1 MLVAAS
7 MTSYDEYLTCG
18 SEFKLVTNV
27 QGNGGLPATKLI
39 HPKGSEALIYHH
51 GATITSFK
59 TANSREGRFA
69 KLSHPYLH
77 PQTMLAVVL
86 FVSSKA
92 VFDGKKPIRG
102 GIPIVFPKVLPYLL
116 SSFCRDVP

>member
-1 MLVAAS
+1 MCLLAAAS

-51 GATITSFK
+51 GATVTSFK
-59 TANSREGRFA
+59 TSDRREGRFA
-69 KLSHPYLH
+69 KLSHPDLH
-77 PQTMLAVVL
+77 HTNNA
-86 FVSSKA
+86 
-92 VFDGKKPIRG
+92 RR
-102 GIPIVFPKVLPYLL
+102 
-116 SSFCRDVP
+116 SSFRVFKSCL